1 MANIGEVKQ
10 VIGPVV
16 DVSFSAE
23 GSKLPEI
30 LSALEITRANGDII
44 VLEVQKHLGE
54 NSVRTVSMEATD
66 GLTRGTKVTDT
77 GAPIAM
83 PIGDAIKGRLFNVV
97 GEPIDGLPAVSKEGG
112 RAIHAKP
119 PRYEDLSTSKEVL
132 YTGIKVIDLI
142 EPYMKGG
149 KIGLFGGAV

>member
-16 DVSFSAE
+16 DVSFTAE

-30 LSALEITRANGDII
+30 LNALEITRPNGDVI

-97 GEPIDGLPAVSKEGG
+97 GEPIDGLPSISKKGG

-119 PRYEDLSTSKEVL
+119 PRYEDLSTILQKDTMVSL
-132 YTGIKVIDLI
+132 YLQV
-142 EPYMKGG
+142 
-149 KIGLFGGAV
+149 